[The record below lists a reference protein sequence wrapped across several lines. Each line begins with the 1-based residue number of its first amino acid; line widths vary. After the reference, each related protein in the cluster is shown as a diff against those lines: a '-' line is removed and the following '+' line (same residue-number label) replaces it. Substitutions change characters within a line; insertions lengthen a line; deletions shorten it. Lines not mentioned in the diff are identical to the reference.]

1 MLRRAMTYEGRL
13 ELLVAALAGT
23 LLGVVTG
30 IVLGH
35 GSFNIIIWALIGALI
50 VVGVAYWFRVLR
62 GNRQTI
68 RPIVT
73 SSGLTTSRPRNI
85 FEQSMLGF

>member
-1 MLRRAMTYEGRL
+1 MLSGAARPIQQMLRRAMTYEGRL
-13 ELLVAALAGT
+13 ELLVAALAGA

-62 GNRQTI
+62 GR
-68 RPIVT
+68 
-73 SSGLTTSRPRNI
+73 S
-85 FEQSMLGF
+85 